1 MLIAQRHNNFFT
13 KKTSLNGLN
22 IITLTAKRHIFS
34 VKRLLWTVRRPLLAA
49 QGKPLKGHKASL
61 DRPVPEV
68 FTRGNVGLI
77 LIYLVSDDDVE
88 LNVLRCRA
96 DILGTV
102 WSPSNSWLKTDHSQ
116 NDGDGEERGG
126 RGRVGR
132 VGGGGGGGLLLTSTK
147 IIHHNILNR
156 AKLNCL

>member
-1 MLIAQRHNNFFT
+1 MLIAHRHIYIFT

-22 IITLTAKRHIFS
+22 IITLTAKKTHIYS
-34 VKRLLWTVRRPLLAA
+34 KKTSLDRPKTLLAA

-77 LIYLVSDDDVE
+77 LIYLVCDDDVE

-102 WSPSNSWLKTDHSQ
+102 WSPSKILGTVRSPSNSWLKTDHSQ

-126 RGRVGR
+126 RGRGE
-132 VGGGGGGGLLLTSTK
+132 GGGGGGCCSQARRSYIITS
-147 IIHHNILNR
+147 
-156 AKLNCL
+156 

>member
-34 VKRLLWTVRRPLLAA
+34 VKRLIWTVRRPLLAA

-96 DILGTV
+96 DMATR
-102 WSPSNSWLKTDHSQ
+102 KTAAGVYTPRIEIYSHARSQ
-116 NDGDGEERGG
+116 LAVGDWGLCCSCV
-126 RGRVGR
+126 RV
-132 VGGGGGGGLLLTSTK
+132 TSFQ
-147 IIHHNILNR
+147 R
-156 AKLNCL
+156 